1 MEEIYDS
8 RPSDIKMV
16 LRDLNAKAGSEE
28 IYQVLIERHSIHLNT
43 INNGQRLVDFAAA
56 ENMVVSSTCFPHKAI
71 HKQTWR
77 SPDGKTNN
85 QTYHILTDK
94 RNASS
99 ILDVKS
105 CRGASSDYNHFLVRE
120 KYRCKIAYSK
130 HQFNRNSKK
139 FHVETLREPRTV
151 MMFQQQLGKEYE
163 KSEKE

>member
-56 ENMVVSSTCFPHKAI
+56 ENMVVSSTCFPHKEI
-71 HKQTWR
+71 HKQTGR
-77 SPDGKTNN
+77 SPDGKTSNHIN
-85 QTYHILTDK
+85 HILIGK

-105 CRGASSDYNHFLVRE
+105 CRGASSDSDRFLVRG
-120 KYRCKIAYSK
+120 KYRCKIA
-130 HQFNRNSKK
+130 
-139 FHVETLREPRTV
+139 
-151 MMFQQQLGKEYE
+151 
-163 KSEKE
+163 